1 MATQDDLEWQKLMT
15 LADSLAPAVAT
26 AFLDMIAKLEARYTR
41 AEVAEAL
48 GAGKLAEVIQ
58 DLITAPELTEFKG
71 PLQAAILSLA
81 ERETLML
88 RPAIVVAF
96 DRYNPAAVK
105 AVQDQGAILI
115 RAITDEMQETIR
127 TIAAD
132 GLRTG
137 AGTGEVAGEVRT
149 LIGLTPR
156 QAQSVLNYRRLLESN
171 DSAALDRALRDH
183 RFDPS
188 LNRALVTGNKL
199 SVQQI
204 DTQVEALRQRTLTF
218 RAQTIARNEMITAL
232 QTGQR
237 AAWTQVLE
245 QSDDIASVLRF
256 WYVARDERVCPTCSP
271 VPGMNQ
277 GGVGFDEP
285 FRTPVGMV
293 MGPTLHVSC
302 RCVVFVR
309 PTFA

>member
-1 MATQDDLEWQKLMT
+1 MPSQDEAEWKSLMQ
-15 LADSLAPAVAT
+15 LADSLAPAVAA
-26 AFLDMIAKLEARYTR
+26 AFLDMVGKLEAQYTR
-41 AEVAEAL
+41 AELIEAL
-48 GAGKLAEVIQ
+48 EQGRLDGVLN
-58 DLITAPELTEFKG
+58 DLITAPAITEFKG
-71 PLQAAILSLA
+71 PLQVAILSIA
-81 ERETLML
+81 DRETKSLA
-88 RPAIVVAF
+88 PKIVVAF

-115 RAITDEMQETIR
+115 RAVTDEMKDTVRHIVIQ
-127 TIAAD
+127 

-137 AGTGEVAGEVRT
+137 AGAGEVAGQVRT

-156 QAQSVLNYRRLLESN
+156 QAQSVLNYRRMLESN

-188 LNRALVTGNKL
+188 LRRALVTGNKL
-199 SVQQI
+199 SAKQI
-204 DTQVEALRQRTLTF
+204 DEQVEALRQRTLTF
-218 RAQTIARNEMITAL
+218 RAETIARNEMITAL

-237 AAWTQVLE
+237 AAWVQVF
-245 QSDDIASVLRF
+245 QQTSDVA
-256 WYVARDERVCPTCSP
+256 YVTREWFVSRDERVCPTCAP

-277 GGVGFDEP
+277 GGVAFDQP